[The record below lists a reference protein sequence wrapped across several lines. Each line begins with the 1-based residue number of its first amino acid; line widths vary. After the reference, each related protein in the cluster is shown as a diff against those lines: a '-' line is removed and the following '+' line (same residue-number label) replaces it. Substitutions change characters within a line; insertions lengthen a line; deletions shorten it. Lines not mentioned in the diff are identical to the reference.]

1 MTLRTFIQTNQS
13 SFMLA
18 KIPITWQDTLLTG
31 NAIMTF
37 VIVIFTNVRKHSA
50 MLRKD
55 YNALVDICSLYIIA
69 KVGGDVKLMFTI
81 WRL

>member
-1 MTLRTFIQTNQS
+1 MSGST
-13 SFMLA
+13 
-18 KIPITWQDTLLTG
+18 
-31 NAIMTF
+31 IMAL
-37 VIVIFTNVRKHSA
+37 VIVIFTNIRKHSA

-55 YNALVDICSLYIIA
+55 YKALADVCSLFIIA